1 MGEVRVS
8 SKKSRALGLKSGARR
23 SPVLEKCCLLLT
35 ANESFQNA
43 ERDVELLMGIK
54 VGHSTQH
61 RWVQAAEIGEPQ
73 VNHVISALS
82 TDGGKVRLRTAAR
95 GECQW
100 RDYKAIRLHDSKCT
114 AFFQDNESLIAWTNK
129 QYLSSSLTCVGDGH
143 DGIWNIIDQ
152 IGAKFQRREILDWY
166 HLNENLD
173 KVGGSRRRLKL
184 VESYLWQGMWTEA
197 RDALAGANPSE
208 VSRFTAY
215 LTKHRHRIPDYQLYQ
230 ELGICIGS
238 GAVESTIKQIGMRLK
253 ISGSQWNSLNVPQM
267 LKLRCAYLNGDI
279 RAGIYA

>member
-1 MGEVRVS
+1 LGEVRVS
-8 SKKSRALGLKSGARR
+8 SKKSRALGLKTGARR
-23 SPVLEKCCLLLT
+23 SPIVEKCCLLLT

-43 ERDVELLMGIK
+43 ERDLELLMGIK
-54 VGHSTQH
+54 VAHSSQH
-61 RWVQAAEIGEPQ
+61 RWVQAAEIDEPQ
-73 VNHVISALS
+73 VNHIVSELS

-100 RDYKAIRLHDSKCT
+100 RDYKAIRLHGSKCT
-114 AFFQDNESLIAWTNK
+114 AFFQDNDSLIAWTNK
-129 QYLSSSLTCVGDGH
+129 QYLSSSLTCIGDGH

-152 IGAKFQRREILDWY
+152 IGPKSQRREILDWY
-166 HLNENLD
+166 HLNENLY
-173 KVGGSRRRLKL
+173 KVGGSQRRLQL
-184 VESYLWQGMWTEA
+184 VESYLWQGMWDEA
-197 RDALAGANPSE
+197 CHALAGANPAE
-208 VSRFTAY
+208 VSRFIAY